1 MWSLKLE
8 AGNSIRQKKFWLIT
22 ALMVLI
28 YIMAFYEIQGNLE
41 SASNPQEVLAVSL
54 VEYVVAG
61 AFLFIG
67 LYALIAGAT
76 ALNSDLENG
85 TIRLAL
91 SKPIRRA
98 PYLLGK
104 FLGQSVSII
113 VAILIA
119 TLLSFVIT
127 KYYGVS
133 LTGKLIS
140 DLVLA
145 NGLILLAML
154 QLLALGIL
162 ISSVIRSQNT
172 ALGVALVLFLVT
184 SLVMPQVVDGWAEK
198 KADKEFGIQK
208 RGDFLKLTP
217 EEASAYQQRL
227 EELQEEYHLKYLFYA
242 PQVMMIEAFED
253 IEKISFNNDG
263 TYTIEYLGVSH
274 SIAKNPAPVLIIL
287 GLTPVYL
294 ALGLVRFLRMDLR

>member
-67 LYALIAGAT
+67 LYALIAGGAT

-98 PYLLGK
+98 TYLFGK

-113 VAILIA
+113 VAMLIA

-184 SLVMPQVVDGWAEK
+184 SLVMPPQVVDGWAEK

-208 RGDFLKLTP
+208 RGGDFLKLTRKRP
-217 EEASAYQQRL
+217 RRTSRGL
-227 EELQEEYHLKYLFYA
+227 R
-242 PQVMMIEAFED
+242 
-253 IEKISFNNDG
+253 SFRKS
-263 TYTIEYLGVSH
+263 TT
-274 SIAKNPAPVLIIL
+274 
-287 GLTPVYL
+287 
-294 ALGLVRFLRMDLR
+294 

>member
-98 PYLLGK
+98 P
-104 FLGQSVSII
+104 
-113 VAILIA
+113 
-119 TLLSFVIT
+119 
-127 KYYGVS
+127 
-133 LTGKLIS
+133 IS
-140 DLVLA
+140 WA
-145 NGLILLAML
+145 
-154 QLLALGIL
+154 
-162 ISSVIRSQNT
+162 SSWASRS
-172 ALGVALVLFLVT
+172 A
-184 SLVMPQVVDGWAEK
+184 
-198 KADKEFGIQK
+198 
-208 RGDFLKLTP
+208 
-217 EEASAYQQRL
+217 
-227 EELQEEYHLKYLFYA
+227 
-242 PQVMMIEAFED
+242 
-253 IEKISFNNDG
+253 
-263 TYTIEYLGVSH
+263 
-274 SIAKNPAPVLIIL
+274 
-287 GLTPVYL
+287 
-294 ALGLVRFLRMDLR
+294 

>member
-1 MWSLKLE
+1 M
-8 AGNSIRQKKFWLIT
+8 
-22 ALMVLI
+22 
-28 YIMAFYEIQGNLE
+28 
-41 SASNPQEVLAVSL
+41 
-54 VEYVVAG
+54 
-61 AFLFIG
+61 
-67 LYALIAGAT
+67 
-76 ALNSDLENG
+76 
-85 TIRLAL
+85 
-91 SKPIRRA
+91 
-98 PYLLGK
+98 GK

-113 VAILIA
+113 VAMLIA

-184 SLVMPQVVDGWAEK
+184 SLVMPPQVVDGWAEK

-208 RGDFLKLTP
+208 REIF
-217 EEASAYQQRL
+217 S
-227 EELQEEYHLKYLFYA
+227 
-242 PQVMMIEAFED
+242 
-253 IEKISFNNDG
+253 N
-263 TYTIEYLGVSH
+263 
-274 SIAKNPAPVLIIL
+274 
-287 GLTPVYL
+287 
-294 ALGLVRFLRMDLR
+294 